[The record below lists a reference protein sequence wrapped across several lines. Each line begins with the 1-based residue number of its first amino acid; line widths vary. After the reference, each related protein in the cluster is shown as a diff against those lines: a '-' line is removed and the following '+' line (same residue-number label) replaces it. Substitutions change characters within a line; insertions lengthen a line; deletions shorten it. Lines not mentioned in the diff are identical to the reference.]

1 MGMHMLPSLLCTSSV
16 FLFPPLSCLLS
27 ILFLLLSYIRIYQC
41 NFSLLS
47 PSMYIYM
54 ALHVPPFP
62 CLTPLPACSL
72 SIPPSPSSQL
82 LQVRDLS
89 GEAMRLSALYPGG
102 NAKGIMAKQEVIN
115 TAWESL
121 TLAIQGRK
129 KMLRSS
135 LEFQKFLSSVRMKI
149 LNYNCFTSAVHSVI
163 SPSIS
168 RTYAQ
173 VRDNISWMHDMEA
186 VIESDEPAKS
196 VSGAEEQLGRHEQ
209 HRVSARS

>member
-1 MGMHMLPSLLCTSSV
+1 
-16 FLFPPLSCLLS
+16 
-27 ILFLLLSYIRIYQC
+27 
-41 NFSLLS
+41 
-47 PSMYIYM
+47 MYAYM

-72 SIPPSPSSQL
+72 STPPCPSSQL

-135 LEFQKFLSSVRMKI
+135 LEFQKFLSSVRMKT

-163 SPSIS
+163 GPSIS
-168 RTYAQ
+168 R
-173 VRDNISWMHDMEA
+173 MHR
-186 VIESDEPAKS
+186 S
-196 VSGAEEQLGRHEQ
+196 VTTFPGCTTWRLLLSRMNQP
-209 HRVSARS
+209 RVSQEQRSNWEGTSSTEWVQEAEYVAFCRILLVLQ